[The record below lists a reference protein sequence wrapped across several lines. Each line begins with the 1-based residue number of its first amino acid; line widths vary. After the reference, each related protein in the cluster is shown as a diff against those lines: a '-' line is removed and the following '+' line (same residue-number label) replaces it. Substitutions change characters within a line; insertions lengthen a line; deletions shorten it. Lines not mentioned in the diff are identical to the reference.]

1 MLTGTAHAGV
11 LSASDGVAG
20 DRFGFSVSLSGNMG
34 LIGADPLQNIS
45 TLISRKQGFAY
56 VFRSLDT
63 ATGTTTQ
70 NATLTITNFYDEYG
84 TDPLFGS
91 SVSLSGNTG
100 LVGAWGL
107 DNTFGPGGM
116 AGTGRADGGT
126 YFRFP
131 GLDTA
136 TGTNSVN
143 MNGGGGSGEVGDYL
157 GTSVSNSGSIGLV
170 GSPGRNNQTG
180 QVIVYREGQGQVA
193 TLNGLGAGSSAVFGN
208 SVSVSGRIGLV
219 GAPYATVSS
228 RSVGAVYVFR
238 NLDTVTFSNTG
249 TVRLTTPFTAR
260 LISGGFGSSV
270 SVSGSIGLVGS
281 FRESG
286 GTSNSNLQQ
295 GAAYIFRGLDTATTS
310 ITAQNVRLTA
320 SDGAAGDRFG
330 VSVSLSGST
339 GLVGADGRGV
349 SGGRGSAYLFR
360 NLDTATGTIIQNVST
375 ITQNVKITASDGALG
390 AFGTSVSLD
399 GDQFLIG
406 DPQKNSSRGLA
417 YSGSVSSFTTLD
429 TGSTSKTIEGL
440 SFVSQDDWII
450 GQTTDSNQVTLSAG
464 DTANVTAAGKAVYI
478 GKDAGSDNNTLTING
493 TLTASQITIGAAGN
507 TGNTL
512 RIGTGGTLA
521 AASITTHTG
530 NALVINGAVT
540 STSMVVTGS
549 LSGSGNMANATLS
562 GSGSINP
569 GNSPGVMTA
578 AATDPTG
585 GLDYNFEFTAGDALP
600 AWNAP
605 AASGNDVLRLTTIPT
620 PFTASLSA
628 ANEVNIY
635 LNAGALTAGEVF
647 TGGFYTDGNA
657 DFLSSISSGTF
668 TYLVATPGGAIHYNG
683 TNYAVYS
690 GPLSFTLATVSQ
702 PANFGAGM
710 VNGYTMQFTV
720 IPEPGTCTLL
730 GLSLGALLIRR
741 RPRLAS
747 EKI

>member
-1 MLTGTAHAGV
+1 MVNRRLRLRIRPRNNPTSPALDHPFPSCFRLSLAGLSLLLLTGTAHAGV

-20 DRFGFSVSLSGNMG
+20 DRFGHSVSLSGNMA
-34 LIGADPLQNIS
+34 LVGATPIQSIS
-45 TLISRKQGFAY
+45 SQSLRSQGSAY

-70 NATLTITNFYDEYG
+70 NATLSITNFDDQG
-84 TDPLFGS
+84 GARPNFGF
-91 SVSLSGNTG
+91 SVSLSGNQG
-100 LVGAWGL
+100 IVGAMGMDRISSGFPTL
-107 DNTFGPGGM
+107 ADVGG
-116 AGTGRADGGT
+116 
-126 YFRFP
+126 FLVFP

-143 MNGGGGSGEVGDYL
+143 MNGGSGVQGDVGGW
-157 GTSVSNSGSIGLV
+157 SVSNSGRIGLV
-170 GSPGRNNQTG
+170 GSPGRNGRTG
-180 QVIVYREGQGQVA
+180 VVNVSRDGEGQVA
-193 TLNGLGAGSSAVFGN
+193 QLNGLRAGAGAIFGY
-208 SVSVSGRIGLV
+208 SVSVSGNIGLV
-219 GAPYATVSS
+219 AAPYQVVN
-228 RSVGAVYVFR
+228 SVTAGAVYVFR
-238 NLDTVTFSNTG
+238 NLDTIRSFHTG
-249 TVRLTTPFTAR
+249 TVMLTTPRHPR
-260 LISGGFGSSV
+260 LILGGGGFGNSV

-281 FRESG
+281 SQERG
-286 GTSNSNLQQ
+286 GTSNSIVDQ
-295 GAAYIFRGLDTATTS
+295 GAAYVFRGLDTATAS
-310 ITAQNVRLTA
+310 ITAENVRLTA
-320 SDGAAGDRFG
+320 SDAAAGARFG
-330 VSVSLSGST
+330 GAVSLSGST
-339 GLVGADGRGV
+339 GLVGAFAGD
-349 SGGRGSAYLFR
+349 SAYLFR
-360 NLDTATGTIIQNVST
+360 NLDTATGN
-375 ITQNVKITASDGALG
+375 ITENVKLTASDAAGG
-390 AFGTSVSLD
+390 SFGHSVSLD

-406 DPQKNSSRGLA
+406 APDKNSSRGLA

-440 SFVSQDDWII
+440 SFVSQDDWIT

-464 DTANVTAAGKAVYI
+464 DTGNVTASGKAVYI
-478 GKDAGSDNNTLTING
+478 GKDAGSDNNTLVVNG

-585 GLDYNFEFTAGDALP
+585 GLDYNFEFTVSDALP

-605 AASGNDVLRLTTIPT
+605 TASGNDVLRLTTIPT

-647 TGGFYTDGNA
+647 TGGFYTDSNA

-668 TYLVATPGGAIHYNG
+668 TYLVATPGGAIP
-683 TNYAVYS
+683 TTAPTTQS
-690 GPLSFTLATVSQ
+690 TAARSASLSPPS
-702 PANFGAGM
+702 PSRR
-710 VNGYTMQFTV
+710 
-720 IPEPGTCTLL
+720 ISEPDW
-730 GLSLGALLIRR
+730 
-741 RPRLAS
+741 
-747 EKI
+747 